1 MGGEQSLGGGHA
13 GGRNLSTELGYW
25 AAQEQHNPQD
35 LLRLLTAAESA
46 GFRRAIS
53 SDHFHP
59 WFHSGSSSGSTVVW
73 LASALERTKSMVIG
87 TGVTAPIYRYHPAIL
102 AQDFA
107 SLDHLHPGRVAIG
120 VGTGE
125 AMNEVPLGFK
135 WPPYKERIE
144 RMEEAIRIMRLLW
157 SEDFVH
163 FEGRHYRLRG
173 ANLYVRPTES
183 IRINVA
189 ASGPKAAELAG
200 RLADGLLTVPME
212 RHRYGEVL
220 LPALRRGAEAEGRDP
235 SSLRL
240 LLEFKFSFDPD
251 YDRALASIRRWGAT
265 EIPRIFDTEVY
276 DPRELE
282 RMAEGVESKELLKTW
297 EVVTDVED
305 LYRPLEEYARL
316 GFDELYLHSSSP
328 DEEGVLEELHRRV
341 LPKWEEQS
349 EN

>member
-1 MGGEQSLGGGHA
+1 MA
-13 GGRNLSTELGYW
+13 
-25 AAQEQHNPQD
+25 
-35 LLRLLTAAESA
+35 
-46 GFRRAIS
+46 
-53 SDHFHP
+53 
-59 WFHSGSSSGSTVVW
+59 
-73 LASALERTKSMVIG
+73 IG

-102 AQDFA
+102 AQHFA
-107 SLDHLHPGRVAIG
+107 SLDYLHPGRVAIG

-125 AMNEVPLGFK
+125 AMNEVPLGFE

-173 ANLYVRPTES
+173 ANLYVRPTKS
-183 IRINVA
+183 IPINVA

-212 RHRYGEVL
+212 RQRYGEVL
-220 LPALRRGAEAEGRDP
+220 LPALRRGAETEGRDP

-251 YDRALASIRRWGAT
+251 YDRALDSIRRWGAT
-265 EIPRIFDTEVY
+265 EVPRIFDTEVS

-282 RMAEGVESKELLKTW
+282 RLAGEVDSKELLKTW
-297 EVVTDVED
+297 EVVTDIED
-305 LYRPLEEYARL
+305 LYGPLEAYARL
-316 GFDELYLHSSSP
+316 GFHEVYLHSSSP
-328 DEEGVLEELHRRV
+328 DEEEVLEALHRRL
-341 LPKWEEQS
+341 LPQWDEER

>member
-1 MGGEQSLGGGHA
+1 VTA
-13 GGRNLSTELGYW
+13 ELGYW
-25 AAQEQHNPQD
+25 AAQEQYDPKE
-35 LLRLLTAAESA
+35 LLHLLALAEGA

-59 WFHSGSSSGSTVVW
+59 WFHTGSSSGSTLVW
-73 LASALERTKSMVIG
+73 LATALERTRAMTIG

-125 AMNEVPLGFK
+125 AMNEVPLGFE
-135 WPPYKERIE
+135 WPPFQERIE
-144 RMEEAIRIMRLLW
+144 RMEEAVRIMRLLW
-157 SEDFVH
+157 SRDFVD

-173 ANLYVRPTES
+173 ANLYVRPTKP
-183 IRINVA
+183 IPINVA

-200 RLADGLLTVPME
+200 RLADGLLTVPMDKG
-212 RHRYGEVL
+212 RYGEVL
-220 LPALRRGAEAEGRDP
+220 FPALRRGAEAEGRDP
-235 SSLRL
+235 ASLRR

-265 EIPRIFDTEVY
+265 EVPRIFASEVY

-282 RMAEGVESKELLKTW
+282 RMAEDVEVDELLKTW
-297 EVVTDVED
+297 EVVTAIED
-305 LYRPLEEYARL
+305 LLGPLEEYAGL
-316 GFDELYLHSSSP
+316 GFQEIYLHSSSP
-328 DEEGVLEELHRRV
+328 DEEDVLREVGRRL
-341 LPKWEEQS
+341 LPAWR
-349 EN
+349 ENAPD

>member
-1 MGGEQSLGGGHA
+1 MGGGSLSA
-13 GGRNLSTELGYW
+13 ELGYW
-25 AAQEQHNPQD
+25 AAQEQHSPEE
-35 LLRLLTAAESA
+35 LLRLLTAAEKA

-73 LASALERTKSMVIG
+73 LASALERTNFMTIG

-102 AQDFA
+102 AQEFA

-125 AMNEVPLGFK
+125 AMNEVPLGFD
-135 WPPYKERIE
+135 WPPFKERIE
-144 RMEEAIRIMRLLW
+144 RMEEAIRILRLLW
-157 SEDFVH
+157 SEDFVR

-173 ANLYVRPTES
+173 ANLYVRPTAS
-183 IRINVA
+183 IPINVA

-200 RLADGLLTVPME
+200 QLADGLLTVPMD

-220 LPALRRGAEAEGRDP
+220 FPALQRGAKAEGRDP

-282 RMAEGVESKELLKTW
+282 RMAQEVDSKELLKTW
-297 EVVTDVED
+297 EVVTDLED
-305 LYRPLEEYARL
+305 LHGPLEEYARL
-316 GFDELYLHSSSP
+316 GFDEIYLHSSSP
-328 DEEGVLEELHRRV
+328 DEEGVLAELRRRG
-341 LPKWEEQS
+341 LPQWQEGGES
-349 EN
+349 